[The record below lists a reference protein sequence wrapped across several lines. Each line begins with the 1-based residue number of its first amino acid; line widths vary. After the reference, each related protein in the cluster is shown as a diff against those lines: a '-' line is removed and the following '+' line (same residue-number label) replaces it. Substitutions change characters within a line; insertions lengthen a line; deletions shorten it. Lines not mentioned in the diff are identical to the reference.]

1 MVWLNFILKANFVPG
16 QVVVVAGGSGGIGSS
31 IVDRFLNDGSAVA
44 VVDSNVERSVEL
56 ESVTWKIF
64 ADQNLVCGFLK
75 KPCFRSGDFLLQLLN
90 LMMEACGQ
98 SYKALY
104 DHNL

>member
-31 IVDRFLNDGSAVA
+31 IVDRFLNDGSTVA

-64 ADQNLVCGFLK
+64 ADQNLVCGF
-75 KPCFRSGDFLLQLLN
+75 F
-90 LMMEACGQ
+90 
-98 SYKALY
+98 KAL
-104 DHNL
+104 L